1 MFISIGHFCHPAANL
16 KMLGLR
22 EYSFPFDW
30 LYMHNECAFRYVNHL
45 IETDFIHF
53 TEKPVYNFKQKV
65 VSSFYPDVEFYHQ
78 DLITNIVL
86 PDEYSIQKQPS
97 FTYHEN
103 LVDTMMRRA
112 RRFMNF
118 ISNKEENIVF
128 ICTIRYC
135 TFIKNTKIYHEMLQ
149 FIKNKKIQCKYKVLV
164 LLYENIDFDYKLPDK
179 YLQLDK
185 FIFQKYVRDCSKHK
199 TYGNPEDFHK
209 ILLNNNLNI
218 I

>member
-1 MFISIGHFCHPAANL
+1 MFISIGHFCDPAANL

-30 LYMHNECAFRYVNHL
+30 LYMHNECAFWYVNHL

-53 TEKPVYNFKQKV
+53 TEKPVYDIKQKV
-65 VSSFYPDVEFYHQ
+65 VSSYYPDVEFYHQ

-86 PDEYSIQKQPS
+86 PDQHKYPQTCS

-112 RRFMNF
+112 TRFMKF
-118 ISNKEENIVF
+118 ITNKEENIVF
-128 ICTIRYC
+128 ICTIQYNA
-135 TFIKNTKIYHEMLQ
+135 FIKNTKIYDEMLQ
-149 FIKNKKIQCKYKVLV
+149 FSKNKKIQCKYKVLV
-164 LLYENIDFDYKLPDK
+164 LLYENVDYEYRLPDK
-179 YLQLDK
+179 YLQLDN
-185 FIFQKYVRDCSKHK
+185 FIFQKYVRDCSKHL

-209 ILLNNNLNI
+209 ILLNSNLKV
-218 I
+218 